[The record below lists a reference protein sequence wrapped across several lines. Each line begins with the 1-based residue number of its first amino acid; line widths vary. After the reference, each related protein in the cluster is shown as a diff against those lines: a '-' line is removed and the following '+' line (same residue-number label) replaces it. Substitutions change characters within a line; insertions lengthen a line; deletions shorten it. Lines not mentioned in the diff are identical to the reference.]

1 MTRIKLGRRQFT
13 IAAGAG
19 AASLAMP
26 ALAPSAFAQ
35 GEPIKVGAIF
45 PLSGP
50 AGPNGQAVVSAI
62 KIAAEMINAKGGV
75 LGRKIVVIAKDD
87 ESTPAVGV
95 TRANEMVAEKVA
107 VVIEGW
113 NSPVTLAEQP
123 VLARAN
129 ILDITAVSKADPIL
143 SGQGNPYAI
152 RINSSNGQDGSIIA
166 DILINKLN
174 AKRIGFLSQNDAYGN
189 GAQAVIEAE
198 LAKLGKPWEKVVV
211 EQFPFKQTDFRV
223 SLANVKQ
230 AKPDAVVAIN
240 AAESSGMPALI
251 QQYRQ
256 AGIDGTFVGA
266 VGTILPT
273 VFKIAGADMTGV
285 VSADIYFP
293 DPPPFDKI
301 KENLEFVE
309 AYKKEHKEAPDKGS
323 AMGATALEVWASAAN
338 ATKSLDRKTV
348 AEAIRGKT
356 VGGTILGDL
365 AFEANGQAKH
375 KATIFKVTDG
385 KTAKIE
391 VLK

>member
-1 MTRIKLGRRQFT
+1 MARIKLGRRQFT
-13 IAAGAG
+13 FAAATG

-26 ALAPSAFAQ
+26 ALAQ
-35 GEPIKVGAIF
+35 NDPIKVGAIF

-50 AGPNGQAVVSAI
+50 AGPNGQAVTSAI
-62 KIAAEMINAKGGV
+62 RIAAEMVNAKGGV
-75 LGRKIVVIAKDD
+75 LGRKLVVVSKDD

-95 TRANEMVAEKVA
+95 TRANEMVAEKA
-107 VVIEGW
+107 TVVIEGW

-152 RINSSNGQDGSIIA
+152 RLNSSNGQDGAVIA
-166 DILINKLN
+166 DILLNKLS
-174 AKRIGFLSQNDAYGN
+174 AKRIGFLTQNDAYGN

-198 LAKLGKPWEKVVV
+198 LAKVGKPWEKVVV

-256 AGIDGTFVGA
+256 AGIEGTFVGA

-273 VFKIAGADMTGV
+273 VFKIAGEATTGII
-285 VSADIYFP
+285 SADIYFP
-293 DPPPFDKI
+293 DLPPFDKN
-301 KENLEFVE
+301 KENLEFVA
-309 AYKKEHKEAPDKGS
+309 AYRKAHNEAPDKG
-323 AMGATALEVWASAAN
+323 AALGAAALEVWASAAN

-356 VGGTILGDL
+356 VGGTILGDVG
-365 AFEANGQAKH
+365 FEANGQARHKH
-375 KATIFKVTDG
+375 TIFKVTDG

-391 VLK
+391 VVN

>member
-1 MTRIKLGRRQFT
+1 M
-13 IAAGAG
+13 
-19 AASLAMP
+19 
-26 ALAPSAFAQ
+26 
-35 GEPIKVGAIF
+35 V
-45 PLSGP
+45 
-50 AGPNGQAVVSAI
+50 
-62 KIAAEMINAKGGV
+62 NAKGGV
-75 LGRKIVVIAKDD
+75 LGRKLVVVSKDD

-123 VLARAN
+123 VLARAD
-129 ILDITAVSKADPIL
+129 IMDITAVSKADPIV
-143 SGQGNPYAI
+143 SGKGNPYAV
-152 RINSSNGQDGSIIA
+152 RLNSSNGQDGAVIA
-166 DILINKLN
+166 DILVNKLG
-174 AKRIGFLSQNDAYGN
+174 ARRIGFLTQNDAYGN

-198 LAKLGKPWEKVVV
+198 LAKSGKPWEKVVV

-230 AKPDAVVAIN
+230 AKPDAVVGIN

-256 AGIDGTFVGA
+256 AGIEGTFVGA

-273 VFKIAGADMTGV
+273 VFRIAGEATTGI

-293 DPPPFDKI
+293 DLPPFDKI
-301 KENLEFVE
+301 KENIAFVE
-309 AYKKEHKEAPDKGS
+309 AYRKAHNEAPDKG
-323 AMGATALEVWASAAN
+323 AALGAAALEVWASAAN
-338 ATKSLDRKTV
+338 AAKSLDRKTV
-348 AEAIRGKT
+348 AQAIRGKT
-356 VGGTILGDL
+356 VGGTILGDVS
-365 AFEANGQAKH
+365 FEPNGQARH
-375 KATIFKVTDG
+375 RATIFKVTDG

>member
-1 MTRIKLGRRQFT
+1 MSSKLLGRRQIT
-13 IAAGAG
+13 MGATAGV
-19 AASLAMP
+19 ASLA
-26 ALAPSAFAQ
+26 LPSLVRAQ
-35 GEPIKVGAIF
+35 DQSIKVGTIF

-50 AGPNGQAVVSAI
+50 AGPNGQACTHAV
-62 KIAAEMINAKGGV
+62 KIAADMINAKGGV
-75 LGRKIVVIAKDD
+75 LGRKIVIVSKDD

-113 NSPVTLAEQP
+113 NSPVTLAMQP
-123 VLARAN
+123 VLARGN

-143 SGQGNPYAI
+143 AGQANPYAV
-152 RINSSNGQDGSIIA
+152 RINSSNGQDGKVIA
-166 DILINKLN
+166 DILLNKLN
-174 AKRIGFLSQNDAYGN
+174 AKRIGFLTQNDAYGN

-198 LAKLGKPWEKVVV
+198 MTKLGKPWEKVVT

-256 AGIDGTFVGA
+256 AGIEGTLVGA

-273 VFKIAGADMTGV
+273 VFRIAGEAMTGV

-293 DPPPFDKI
+293 DLPPFDGI
-301 KENLEFVE
+301 KENIEFVA
-309 AYKKEHKEAPDKGS
+309 AYKKAHNELPDKG
-323 AMGATALEVWASAAN
+323 AALGAAALEVWASAAN
-338 ATKSLDRKTV
+338 AAKSLDRKAV

-356 VGGTILGDL
+356 VPGTILGNL
-365 AFEANGQAKH
+365 AFAANGQAQH
-375 KATIFKVTDG
+375 KETVIKVVDG

>member
-1 MTRIKLGRRQFT
+1 MTRITLGRRHFSLL
-13 IAAGAG
+13 AGAG
-19 AASLAMP
+19 GASFAM
-26 ALAPSAFAQ
+26 AVRAQ
-35 GEPIKVGAIF
+35 EQTIKVGTIF

-50 AGPNGQAVVSAI
+50 AGPNGQAVTSAV

-75 LGRKIVVIAKDD
+75 LGRKLVVISKDD

-123 VLARAN
+123 VLARAD
-129 ILDITAVSKADPIL
+129 IMDITAVSKADPIV
-143 SGQGNPYAI
+143 SGKGNPYAV
-152 RINSSNGQDGSIIA
+152 RLNSSNGQDGAVIA
-166 DILINKLN
+166 DILVNKLG
-174 AKRIGFLSQNDAYGN
+174 ARRIGFLTQNDAYGN

-198 LAKLGKPWEKVVV
+198 LAKSGKPWEKVVV

-230 AKPDAVVAIN
+230 AKPDAVVGIN

-256 AGIDGTFVGA
+256 AGIEGTFVGA

-273 VFKIAGADMTGV
+273 VFRIAGEAMTGV

-293 DPPPFDKI
+293 DLPPFDKI
-301 KENLEFVE
+301 KENIAFVE
-309 AYKKEHKEAPDKGS
+309 AYRKAHNEAPDKG
-323 AMGATALEVWASAAN
+323 AALGAAALEVWASAAN
-338 ATKSLDRKTV
+338 AAKSLDRKTV
-348 AEAIRGKT
+348 AQAIRGKT
-356 VGGTILGDL
+356 VGGTILGDVS
-365 AFEANGQAKH
+365 FEPNGQARH
-375 KATIFKVTDG
+375 RATIFKVTDG

>member
-1 MTRIKLGRRQFT
+1 MTTIKLGRRHF
-13 IAAGAG
+13 AAG
-19 AASLAMP
+19 AASFGFP
-26 ALAPSAFAQ
+26 ALAQ
-35 GEPIKVGAIF
+35 GEPIKVGVIF

-50 AGPNGQAVVSAI
+50 AGPNGQGVAHAVS
-62 KIAAEMINAKGGV
+62 IAAEMINAKGGV
-75 LGRKIVVIAKDD
+75 LGRKIVVVAKDD

-113 NSPVTLAEQP
+113 NSPVTLAMQP
-123 VLARAN
+123 VLARAD

-143 SGQGNPYAI
+143 AGTANPYAI
-152 RINSSNGQDGSIIA
+152 RINSSNGQDGGVIA
-166 DILINKLN
+166 DILANHLG

-198 LAKLGKPWEKVVV
+198 LKKIGKPFEKVVV

-256 AGIDGTFVGA
+256 AGIEGIFVGA

-273 VFKIAGADMTGV
+273 VFRIAGEAMTGV

-293 DPPPFDKI
+293 DLPPFDGI
-301 KENLEFVE
+301 KENLDFI
-309 AYKKEHKEAPDKGS
+309 AAFKKAHNQIPDKGD
-323 AMGATALEVWASAAN
+323 ALGAQALICWASAAN

-348 AEAIRGKT
+348 AGAIRGKT
-356 VGGTILGDL
+356 ITGTIFGDMT
-365 AFEANGQAKH
+365 FEANGQAQH
-375 KATIFKVTDG
+375 KATLFKVADG
-385 KTAKIE
+385 KTAKLE

>member
-1 MTRIKLGRRQFT
+1 MSRMLGRRQVT
-13 IAAGAG
+13 IAAAAG

-26 ALAPSAFAQ
+26 AFAQ
-35 GEPIKVGAIF
+35 NDPIKVGAIF

-50 AGPNGQAVVSAI
+50 AGPNGQAVTSAI
-62 KIAAEMINAKGGV
+62 KIAADMINAKGGV
-75 LGRKIVVIAKDD
+75 LGRKIVVVSKDD

-95 TRANEMVAEKVA
+95 TRANEMAAEKVA

-113 NSPVTLAEQP
+113 NSPVTLAMQP
-123 VLARAN
+123 VLARAD

-143 SGQGNPYAI
+143 SGQANPFAI
-152 RINSSNGQDGSIIA
+152 RLNSSNGEDGAVIA
-166 DILINKLN
+166 DILINKLG

-198 LAKLGKPWEKVVV
+198 LNKLGKPWQKVVT

-230 AKPDAVVAIN
+230 AKPDAVVGIN
-240 AAESSGMPALI
+240 SAESSGMPALI

-273 VFKIAGADMTGV
+273 VFRIAGEAMTGV
-285 VSADIYFP
+285 MSADIYFP
-293 DPPPFDKI
+293 DLPPFDHI

-309 AYKKEHKEAPDKGS
+309 AYRKVHNEAPDKG
-323 AMGATALEVWASAAN
+323 AALGAASLEVWASAAN
-338 ATKSLDRKTV
+338 ASKSLDRKTV
-348 AEAIRGKT
+348 AGAIRGQT
-356 VGGTILGDL
+356 VKGTILGDVT
-365 AFEANGQAKH
+365 FEANGQAQHKH
-375 KATIFKVTDG
+375 TIFKVVDG

-391 VLK
+391 VVK

>member
-1 MTRIKLGRRQFT
+1 
-13 IAAGAG
+13 
-19 AASLAMP
+19 
-26 ALAPSAFAQ
+26 
-35 GEPIKVGAIF
+35 
-45 PLSGP
+45 
-50 AGPNGQAVVSAI
+50 
-62 KIAAEMINAKGGV
+62 V
-75 LGRKIVVIAKDD
+75 LGRKIIVNGKDD

-95 TRANEMVAEKVA
+95 TRANEMVAEKVV

-152 RINSSNGQDGSIIA
+152 RINSSNGQDGAIIA

-256 AGIDGTFVGA
+256 AGIEGTFVGA

-273 VFKIAGADMTGV
+273 VFKIAGADMT
-285 VSADIYFP
+285 YR
-293 DPPPFDKI
+293 
-301 KENLEFVE
+301 
-309 AYKKEHKEAPDKGS
+309 KEHKEAPDKG
-323 AMGATALEVWASAAN
+323 AALGAAALEVWASAAN

-365 AFEANGQAKH
+365 SFEANGQAKH
-375 KATIFKVTDG
+375 KHTIFKVLDG

-391 VLK
+391 VMK

>member
-1 MTRIKLGRRQFT
+1 MTQFKLGRRHFT
-13 IAAGAG
+13 AVAGAG
-19 AASLAMP
+19 AVSLAMP
-26 ALAPSAFAQ
+26 ALAQ
-35 GEPIKVGAIF
+35 GEPIKVGVIV

-50 AGPNGQAVVSAI
+50 AGPNGQAVLHAVQV
-62 KIAAEMINAKGGV
+62 IADMVNARGGV
-75 LGRKIVVIAKDD
+75 MGRKVAVIGKDD

-113 NSPVTLAEQP
+113 NSPVTLAMQP
-123 VLARAN
+123 VLARAD

-143 SGQGNPYAI
+143 AGQVNPYAI
-152 RINSSNGQDGSIIA
+152 RLNSSNGQDGAVIA
-166 DILINKLN
+166 DILANHLS
-174 AKRIGFLSQNDAYGN
+174 AKRVGFLTQNDAYGN

-198 LAKLGKPWEKVVV
+198 LKTIGKPWEKVVV

-223 SLANVKQ
+223 GLANVKQ
-230 AKPDAVVAIN
+230 AKPDATVAIN

-256 AGIDGTFVGA
+256 AAIEGTFVGA

-273 VFKIAGADMTGV
+273 VFRIAGDAATGI
-285 VSADIYFP
+285 VSADVYFP
-293 DPPPFDKI
+293 DLPPFDTN
-301 KENLEFVE
+301 KENLAFIAAFRKAQNNET
-309 AYKKEHKEAPDKGS
+309 PDKGAALGAA
-323 AMGATALEVWASAAN
+323 AMEVWANAAN
-338 ATKSLDRKTV
+338 GTKSLDRKTV

-356 VGGTILGDL
+356 IPGTIFGDL

-375 KATIFKVTDG
+375 KHTIFKVTDG
-385 KTAKIE
+385 KTGKLE

>member
-1 MTRIKLGRRQFT
+1 MTAIKLGRRHFT
-13 IAAGAG
+13 AGAIAAT
-19 AASLAMP
+19 ASSGLP
-26 ALAPSAFAQ
+26 ALAQ
-35 GEPIKVGAIF
+35 GEPIKVGVIV

-50 AGPNGQAVVSAI
+50 AGPNGQGVAHAVSI
-62 KIAAEMINAKGGV
+62 MAEAINAKGGV

-107 VVIEGW
+107 LVIEGW
-113 NSPVTLAEQP
+113 NSPVTLAMQP
-123 VLARAN
+123 VLARAD

-143 SGQGNPYAI
+143 AGTANPFAI
-152 RINSSNGQDGSIIA
+152 RINSSNGQDGAVIA
-166 DILINKLN
+166 DILANHLG

-198 LAKLGKPWEKVVV
+198 LKKIGKPFEKVVV

-256 AGIDGTFVGA
+256 AGIEGTFVGA

-273 VFKIAGADMTGV
+273 VFRIAAEAMTGV

-293 DPPPFDKI
+293 DLPPFDGI
-301 KENLEFVE
+301 KENLDFI
-309 AYKKEHKEAPDKGS
+309 AAFKKAHDRVPDKGD
-323 AMGATALEVWASAAN
+323 ALGAQALMCWASAAN

-348 AEAIRGKT
+348 AGAIRGQTIK
-356 VGGTILGDL
+356 GTIFGDMT
-365 AFEANGQAKH
+365 FEANGQAQH
-375 KATIFKVTDG
+375 KATLFKVVDG
-385 KTAKIE
+385 KTAKLE
-391 VLK
+391 LLK

>member
-293 DPPPFDKI
+293 DLPPFDKI

>member
-1 MTRIKLGRRQFT
+1 MTTIRLGRRHFT
-13 IAAGAG
+13 FGAAAG
-19 AASLAMP
+19 AASFGFP
-26 ALAPSAFAQ
+26 ALAQ

-50 AGPNGQAVVSAI
+50 AGPNGQGVAHAVAV
-62 KIAAEMINAKGGV
+62 AAEMINAKGGV
-75 LGRKIVVIAKDD
+75 LGRKLVVVAKDD

-95 TRANEMVAEKVA
+95 TRANEMVAEKVS

-113 NSPVTLAEQP
+113 NSPVTLAMQP
-123 VLARAN
+123 VLARAD

-143 SGQGNPYAI
+143 AGTANPFAL
-152 RINSSNGQDGSIIA
+152 RMNSSNGQDGAVIA
-166 DILINKLN
+166 DILVNKLG
-174 AKRIGFLSQNDAYGN
+174 AKRVGFLSQNDAYGN

-198 LAKLGKPWEKVVV
+198 LAKLGKPWEKVVT

-273 VFKIAGADMTGV
+273 VFRIAGEAMTGV

-293 DPPPFDKI
+293 DLPPFDGI
-301 KENLEFVE
+301 KENLDFI
-309 AYKKEHKEAPDKGS
+309 AAFKKAHTQTPDKGD
-323 AMGATALEVWASAAN
+323 ALGAQALIVWANAVN

-348 AEAIRGKT
+348 AAAIRGKKIA
-356 VGGTILGDL
+356 GTLFGEM
-365 AFEANGQAKH
+365 AFEANGQAQHKH
-375 KATIFKVTDG
+375 TIFKVLDG
-385 KTAKIE
+385 KTAKME
-391 VLK
+391 VVK

>member
-1 MTRIKLGRRQFT
+1 MTRISFGRRRFAVGA
-13 IAAGAG
+13 AAGVAG
-19 AASLAMP
+19 LAMP
-26 ALAPSAFAQ
+26 AIAQ
-35 GEPIKVGAIF
+35 NEPIKVGVIV

-50 AGPNGQAVVSAI
+50 AGPNGQVVAGAVKV
-62 KIAAEMINAKGGV
+62 AAELLNAKGGV
-75 LGRKIVVIAKDD
+75 LGRKLVVIAKDD

-113 NSPVTLAEQP
+113 NSPVTLAMQP
-123 VLARAN
+123 VLARAD

-143 SGQGNPYAI
+143 SGQGNPMAV
-152 RINSSNGQDGSIIA
+152 RINSSNGQDGA
-166 DILINKLN
+166 VCAEILLNKLG
-174 AKRIGFLSQNDAYGN
+174 AKRIGFLTQNDAYGN
-189 GAQAVIEAE
+189 GAQQVIEAE
-198 LAKLGKPWEKVVV
+198 LAKIGKPWEKVVV

-256 AGIDGTFVGA
+256 AGIEGTFVAA

-273 VFKIAGADMTGV
+273 VFRIAGEATTGI

-293 DPPPFDKI
+293 DLPPFDKI

-309 AYKKEHKEAPDKGS
+309 AYRKAHNEAPDKG
-323 AMGATALEVWASAAN
+323 AALGAAALEVWASAA
-338 ATKSLDRKTV
+338 AAAKSLDRKTV
-348 AEAIRGKT
+348 AGAIRGGK
-356 VGGTILGDL
+356 VPGTILGDL
-365 AFEANGQAKH
+365 SFAANGQAQHKH
-375 KATIFKVTDG
+375 TIFKVVDG

-391 VLK
+391 AVT

>member
-1 MTRIKLGRRQFT
+1 MTQFKLGRRHFT
-13 IAAGAG
+13 AVAGAG

-26 ALAPSAFAQ
+26 ALAQ
-35 GEPIKVGAIF
+35 GEPIKVGVIV

-50 AGPNGQAVVSAI
+50 AGPNGQAVLHAVQV
-62 KIAAEMINAKGGV
+62 IADMVNARGGV
-75 LGRKIVVIAKDD
+75 MGRKVAVIGKDD

-113 NSPVTLAEQP
+113 NSPVTLAMQP
-123 VLARAN
+123 VLARAD

-143 SGQGNPYAI
+143 AGQVNPYAI
-152 RINSSNGQDGSIIA
+152 RLNSSNGQDGAVIA
-166 DILINKLN
+166 DILANHLS
-174 AKRIGFLSQNDAYGN
+174 AKRVGFLTQNDAYGN

-198 LAKLGKPWEKVVV
+198 LKTIGKPWEKVVV

-223 SLANVKQ
+223 GLANVKQ
-230 AKPDAVVAIN
+230 AKPDATVAIN

-256 AGIDGTFVGA
+256 AAIDGTYVGA

-273 VFKIAGADMTGV
+273 VFRIAGDAATGV
-285 VSADIYFP
+285 VSADVYFP
-293 DPPPFDKI
+293 DLPPFDTN
-301 KENLEFVE
+301 KENLAFIAAFRKAQNNET
-309 AYKKEHKEAPDKGS
+309 PDKGAALGAA
-323 AMGATALEVWASAAN
+323 AMEVWASAAN
-338 ATKSLDRKTV
+338 STKSLDRKTV

-356 VGGTILGDL
+356 IPGTIFGDL

-375 KATIFKVTDG
+375 KHTIFKVTDG
-385 KTAKIE
+385 KTGKLE